1 VKHVYTIAR
10 YLLGLIFVVFG
21 LNGFFSFLP
30 PPEMAGYLPIMVAS
44 GYLAVVKI
52 LEITGGVL
60 LLANIYPRLALVLL
74 GPVVVNIV
82 LYHLYFDPVN
92 GVPGYLAFVLT
103 AILVW
108 GHRRGFA
115 PVFVAKA
122 DPA

>member
-1 VKHVYTIAR
+1 MKHVYTIAR
-10 YLLGLIFVVFG
+10 YLLGLIFFVFG
-21 LNGFFSFLP
+21 LNGFFNFLP

-44 GYLAVVKI
+44 GYLAVVKL
-52 LEITGGVL
+52 LEITAGAL
-60 LLANIYPRLALVLL
+60 LLANFYPRFALVLL

-82 LYHLYFDPVN
+82 LYHLFFDPVN

-108 GHRRGFA
+108 GHRQGFA
-115 PVFVAKA
+115 PVFASKA